1 MEDRQETCC
10 EGCEVM
16 LYSGHSDAV
25 TEEDDL
31 GMSAQ
36 QVRTSLVVFA
46 DEQFGCSLDYRADK
60 VLN

>member
-1 MEDRQETCC
+1 M
-10 EGCEVM
+10 M